1 MNLDTLLL
9 IDACGETAGVAVSRG
24 AEIVAQEELPR
35 NGGSAGMVAAV
46 GRVLHIT
53 GCTLRDLAAI
63 GVVSGP
69 GSFTGVRVGLSTA
82 KGLCEA
88 AGLPL
93 VAVSRLEVLLDAAS
107 LTVGLAVLNAGRG
120 EVYVR
125 EQGLECEAREW
136 LGTFEGIERSADGQP
151 VVVAEQ
157 AVAERLAGLHPVLRP
172 LHACDALSAVLRGVA
187 RGAVDVA
194 AVDAHYLRGQSDI
207 YAKRNANAGT
217 KPA

>member
-1 MNLDTLLL
+1 M
-9 IDACGETAGVAVSRG
+9 
-24 AEIVAQEELPR
+24 
-35 NGGSAGMVAAV
+35 
-46 GRVLHIT
+46 
-53 GCTLRDLAAI
+53 
-63 GVVSGP
+63 
-69 GSFTGVRVGLSTA
+69 STA

-172 LHACDALSAVLRGVA
+172 LDACDALAAVLRGVA